1 LLWIAN
7 ADRGAP
13 FLLCKKKLFCSSF
26 ALADTFKELY
36 KSSLYINWKS
46 SLLSA
51 RELTLFATQILKHV
65 GIAIKLKT
73 VVFWGS
79 LFYLVKVQ
87 FVNEE
92 KFTFLSCGATQ
103 ISCEL
108 TVITIVL
115 CKCNTISS
123 FMLFH
128 CFSRSLQWA
137 LDDKLYL
144 LYVRTFG
151 VAPDGKH
158 IWYLPE

>member
-7 ADRGAP
+7 ADSGAP

-103 ISCEL
+103 KILWINCH
-108 TVITIVL
+108 
-115 CKCNTISS
+115 NN
-123 FMLFH
+123 
-128 CFSRSLQWA
+128 RALQ
-137 LDDKLYL
+137 
-144 LYVRTFG
+144 V
-151 VAPDGKH
+151 
-158 IWYLPE
+158 